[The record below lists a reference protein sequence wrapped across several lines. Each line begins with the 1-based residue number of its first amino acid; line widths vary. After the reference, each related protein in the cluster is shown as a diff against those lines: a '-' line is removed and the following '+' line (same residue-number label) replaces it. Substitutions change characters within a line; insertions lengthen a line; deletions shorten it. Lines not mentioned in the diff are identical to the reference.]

1 MPLQRGYDTTIVC
14 KQFFACFNRWIRFS
28 LMNNALVLLVT
39 GIAAGVFSGMFGIGG
54 GVIIVPV
61 LIVFLSFTPVSAI
74 ATSLAALMLPVGLL
88 AVLAYHR
95 QKLVDLRSSGL
106 IALGLLTTSFI
117 GASITL
123 SLPADTLK
131 QVYGIFLVVMGWR
144 FAEPRK
150 YLRERQAVLAAQTAG
165 AGTASVSGDTV
176 VMNANDAEAKVPW
189 HTVLI
194 IGLVAGVLS
203 GMFGIGGGVVIVP
216 ALVGLLK
223 YDQKLAV
230 GTSLGALLLPVG
242 LPGVLNYYQAG
253 QLDPAVALPV
263 ALGLA
268 IGALGGA
275 RIALGLPSK
284 TVKRLYG
291 LFLMIVGAWFVIQP
305 LLGL

>member
-1 MPLQRGYDTTIVC
+1 MENGLI
-14 KQFFACFNRWIRFS
+14 
-28 LMNNALVLLVT
+28 LLVT

-61 LIVFLSFTPVSAI
+61 LIVFLGFTPVSAI

-88 AVLAYHR
+88 AVLAYQR

-131 QVYGIFLVVMGWR
+131 QLYGVFLVIMGWR

-165 AGTASVSGDTV
+165 TGVSTPAV
-176 VMNANDAEAKVPW
+176 TETLVMTSGDAEAVVPW
-189 HTVLI
+189 HVVLI
-194 IGLVAGVLS
+194 VGLVAGVLS

-216 ALVGLLK
+216 ALVTLLK

-253 QLDPAVALPV
+253 QLDLAVALPV